1 MKIIHFIPAFIFFII
16 SIILLCLPGT
26 NNFPASW
33 WFQKIP
39 QFDKLV
45 HVGLFGLLCILFHW
59 PALKSNWKDRSRKI
73 WFWII
78 SCASVAYGTIMEFVQ
93 RELILNRSF
102 EEADI
107 LADTVGAFGALA
119 LSLTFFLEKK
129 DRLNTSN

>member
-26 NNFPASW
+26 KNFPAAW

-45 HVGLFGLLCILFHW
+45 HIGLFGLLSLLFHW
-59 PALKSNWKDRSRKI
+59 PAMKSNWNEGKRRV
-73 WFWII
+73 WFWVI
-78 SCASVAYGTIMEFVQ
+78 SCSSVAYGTIMEFVQ
-93 RELILNRSF
+93 RELIVNRSF

-107 LADTVGAFGALA
+107 LADSVGAFAALA
-119 LSLTFFLEKK
+119 FSLTFFLQKK
-129 DRLNTSN
+129 TAKAI